1 MFCSAVGFL
10 FAVST
15 ASTCHAAMGQVT
27 APEARY
33 CEQYAASE
41 YDSAVAR
48 GDEFPDASFEGAA
61 EECEVQWLMVTG
73 SLDALMRAD
82 IALRVYEADELS
94 ATGVTYE
101 LAAAVADHE
110 GRYGVD
116 QISPGRWLPTTAAED
131 KAADLGAR

>member
-1 MFCSAVGFL
+1 MKTMLFCLSVGVLFGVSAVT
-10 FAVST
+10 S
-15 ASTCHAAMGQVT
+15 SCKAAMPSVT
-27 APEARY
+27 GAEARY

-82 IALRVYEADELS
+82 IALRVYE
-94 ATGVTYE
+94 V
-101 LAAAVADHE
+101 AVK
-110 GRYGVD
+110 V
-116 QISPGRWLPTTAAED
+116 ST
-131 KAADLGAR
+131 